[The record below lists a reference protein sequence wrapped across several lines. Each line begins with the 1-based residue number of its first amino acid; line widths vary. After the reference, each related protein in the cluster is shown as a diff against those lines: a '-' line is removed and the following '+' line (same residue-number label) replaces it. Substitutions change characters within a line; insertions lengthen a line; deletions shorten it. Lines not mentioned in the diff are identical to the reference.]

1 MLFFTACSTTQS
13 LEAVVPQAI
22 VDIEKSSGGSSGMEQ
37 VSDTSY
43 LVIYDRKSYSDQVR
57 IGLIA
62 LSDETLT
69 VAPISVDDWGEGGIS
84 NDLESICAV
93 PDQEDEYLIAEAGD
107 WQGVKGR
114 IFHIKVD
121 LVTSKAKILSVIE
134 LPFLNTND
142 FGVTGDQYEAIHC
155 LAYMKNEKIVIL
167 AERGGSEINPMG
179 ILRWGIWNMDSNTLT
194 FDDDGFAGIS
204 IDAPGNWTDN
214 QTKRSITDMHV
225 DHDGVIWAS
234 ASEDQ
239 GDEGP
244 FYSVIYRLG
253 RINPG
258 AKDSPITV
266 FDELL
271 IGKEV
276 DGFKIE
282 ALSGPK
288 KGISCTHTFGTEDEM
303 YGGVWR
309 PIKVE

>member
-1 MLFFTACSTTQS
+1 MLHFTACSTTQN
-13 LEAVVPQAI
+13 LETIVPKAS
-22 VDIEKSSGGSSGMEQ
+22 VGLEKSSGGSSGMEQ

-57 IGLIA
+57 IGLIT

-69 VAPISVDDWGEGGIS
+69 VSPIVVDDWGTGGIS
-84 NDLESICAV
+84 NDLESICAI
-93 PDQEDEYLIAEAGD
+93 PGKKDEYLIAEAGD

-114 IFHIKVD
+114 IFHIEVD
-121 LVTSKAKILSVIE
+121 LVASKAKIMGVIE

-155 LAYMKNEKIVIL
+155 LAYEENQKIVIL
-167 AERGGSEINPMG
+167 AERGGSEINPKG
-179 ILRWGIWNMDSNTLT
+179 ILRWGIWNMENNKLT
-194 FDDDGFAGIS
+194 IDKDGFKGIS
-204 IDAPGNWTDN
+204 IDAPGNWADN
-214 QTKRSITDMHV
+214 QSKRSITDMHV
-225 DHDGVIWAS
+225 DRDGVVWAS

-258 AKDSPITV
+258 DKDRPITV
-266 FDELL
+266 FEDVV

-288 KGISCTHTFGTEDEM
+288 KGINCTHTFGTEDEM